1 MHCKISSP
9 QHPYACPK
17 QRDRRSH
24 TLSVVLQRERRADDG
39 RLVVEL
45 SESVSAALE
54 GARAGDRPNT
64 YAVRFTTE
72 ATVARSAGGAVEI
85 PIQGARAGD
94 RPNTYAVRFTTEAT
108 VARSAGGAVE
118 IPIQGARVVPGP
130 GYVQLVAGATDAA
143 SSLVE
148 PGAAVYAVLSGTF
161 DRLPSLP

>member
-1 MHCKISSP
+1 LHCKISSP

-85 PIQGARAGD
+85 PIQGAR
-94 RPNTYAVRFTTEAT
+94 
-108 VARSAGGAVE
+108 
-118 IPIQGARVVPGP
+118 VVPGP